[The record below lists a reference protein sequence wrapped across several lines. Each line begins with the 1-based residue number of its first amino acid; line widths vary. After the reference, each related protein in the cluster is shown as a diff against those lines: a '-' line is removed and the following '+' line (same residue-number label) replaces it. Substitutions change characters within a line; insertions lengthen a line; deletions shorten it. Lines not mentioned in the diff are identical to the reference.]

1 MPDFEEPEPDEFGP
15 AEPGWATGDGSP
27 DSAPPVSRPAPAVA
41 APSAPAQTRAPSAST
56 TAPDARESTGPA
68 SAPAAKTAPQRYGES
83 VVREILQASFI
94 EEKPVERKARPTIRP
109 TGQD

>member
-1 MPDFEEPEPDEFGP
+1 M
-15 AEPGWATGDGSP
+15 
-27 DSAPPVSRPAPAVA
+27 SRPAPAHEPPA
-41 APSAPAQTRAPSAST
+41 SATGSAPR
-56 TAPDARESTGPA
+56 PDA
-68 SAPAAKTAPQRYGES
+68 APAAKAPPAAAPQRYGES

>member
-1 MPDFEEPEPDEFGP
+1 
-15 AEPGWATGDGSP
+15 
-27 DSAPPVSRPAPAVA
+27 
-41 APSAPAQTRAPSAST
+41 SAS
-56 TAPDARESTGPA
+56 RPA
-68 SAPAAKTAPQRYGES
+68 SAPAPAKAATAAAPPSAAPQRYGES

>member
-1 MPDFEEPEPDEFGP
+1 RSVP
-15 AEPGWATGDGSP
+15 AQQPPAAAPGSASRTD
-27 DSAPPVSRPAPAVA
+27 APPA
-41 APSAPAQTRAPSAST
+41 A
-56 TAPDARESTGPA
+56 TAKA
-68 SAPAAKTAPQRYGES
+68 APAAPAPQRYGES

>member
-1 MPDFEEPEPDEFGP
+1 PP
-15 AEPGWATGDGSP
+15 AAASGST
-27 DSAPPVSRPAPAVA
+27 SR
-41 APSAPAQTRAPSAST
+41 
-56 TAPDARESTGPA
+56 PA
-68 SAPAAKTAPQRYGES
+68 SAPAPAPVPPSAAPQRYGES